1 MNDEQWM
8 TRALR
13 LAEKGK
19 GRTSPNPMVGAVLV
33 KNGKVVG
40 EGYHIK
46 AGADHAEIIALRQAG
61 EKARGATLYLN
72 LEPCIHYGR
81 TPPCAPAVI
90 EAKVKQVVIG
100 MEDPNPLV
108 RGRGLESLKRAGLD
122 VEVGILEKESQS
134 RCYARW

>member
-8 TRALR
+8 KRALR
-13 LAEKGK
+13 LAEKGR

-33 KNGKVVG
+33 KNGQVVG
-40 EGYHIK
+40 EGYHAR
-46 AGADHAEIIALRQAG
+46 AGEAHAETLALRQAG
-61 EKARGATLYLN
+61 EEARGSTLYIN
-72 LEPCIHYGR
+72 LEPCIHYGK

-90 EAKVKQVVIG
+90 EAKVRRVVIG

-122 VEVGILEKESQS
+122 V
-134 RCYARW
+134 